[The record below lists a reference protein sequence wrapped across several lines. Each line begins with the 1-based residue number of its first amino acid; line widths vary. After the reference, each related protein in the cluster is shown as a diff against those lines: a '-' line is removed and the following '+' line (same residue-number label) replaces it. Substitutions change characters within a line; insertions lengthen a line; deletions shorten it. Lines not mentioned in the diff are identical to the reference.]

1 MAKFTLR
8 GAPCT
13 TIGELPKV
21 GAQAPAFSVV
31 KTDLSSV
38 SNATYAGKTV
48 ILNIFPSVDT
58 ATCATSVRTFHAKA
72 AKLEDR
78 VVICVSADLPFALGR
93 FCGAEG
99 IDRVVPTSTF
109 RSSFGRDY
117 GLTIADGPLQGL
129 LARAIVVIGPTGT
142 VKHVQLVPEIANEPD
157 YQAALG
163 A

>member
-1 MAKFTLR
+1 MARFTLR
-8 GAPCT
+8 GAPCAT
-13 TIGELPKV
+13 VGELPKV
-21 GAQAPAFSVV
+21 GAQAPAFTVV
-31 KTDLSSV
+31 KSDLSSV

-58 ATCATSVRTFHAKA
+58 PTCATSVRTFNAKA
-72 AKLEDR
+72 AKSEDR

-99 IDRVVPTSTF
+99 IDRVVATSSF
-109 RSSFGRDY
+109 RSSFGKDY
-117 GLTIADGPLQGL
+117 GLAIADGPLQGL

-142 VKHVQLVPEIANEPD
+142 VKHAQLVGEIANEPD
-157 YQAALG
+157 YQAALT